1 MGDQTSGQAVA
12 SETHGTDVVDLV
24 NIEIIPVGKTEDD
37 CIGGAVKL
45 TRDEDGVEVSL
56 MAAMSPPQCREI
68 ARRLLI
74 IADAATGGAER
85 TIMCVSATSMWKLPG
100 QVLLTRYTADDEVR
114 FEFAVDPMKNRMDQ
128 IHASMRKP
136 KRGLVGAKPRLII
149 P

>member
-1 MGDQTSGQAVA
+1 MTENS
-12 SETHGTDVVDLV
+12 GTDTVDLV
-24 NIEIIPVGKTEDD
+24 NIEVIPVGKTDTD
-37 CIGGAVKL
+37 CIGGAIKL
-45 TRDEDGVEVSL
+45 TRDGDEDGAEMSL
-56 MAAMSPPQCREI
+56 MAAMSPSQCREI

-74 IADAATGGAER
+74 IADAATDGAER

-100 QVLLTRYTADDEVR
+100 QVLLTRYTVDDKVQ

-136 KRGLVGAKPRLII
+136 KRGIVSAKPRLVI